1 MNDCIFCKIIK
12 GEIPSNKVYEDDE
25 IILVRKERG
34 ILIHS
39 DGNTNE
45 TLLNAVSF
53 YLEKQGLKNKCRVLH
68 RIDLETTGLV
78 LFSKNLLSYYY
89 INKQMEDEKIKKV
102 YIAKNFNDKEI
113 IKFIQDNKISYSV
126 TDPKNM
132 DGMVEGRHQGIIAVI
147 DDYEYVDYRN
157 MLNDN
162 VVVMLDHLE
171 DPHNFG
177 AIIRTCEAAGI
188 KSIIIPK
195 DRSVSVTS
203 TVMKTSAGALEHVNI
218 AMVNNLVNVIDDFK
232 DNGFFVYAADMDGRN
247 YKDVDY
253 ANKVL
258 LVIGSEGNGVGRL
271 VKKNCDQI
279 LAIPMSGH
287 VNSLN
292 ASVAAA
298 ILIYGI
304 VNK

>member
-1 MNDCIFCKIIK
+1 M
-12 GEIPSNKVYEDDE
+12 KVFGKN
-25 IILVRKERG
+25 VF
-34 ILIHS
+34 
-39 DGNTNE
+39 NE
-45 TLLNAVSF
+45 VKDNVKS
-53 YLEKQGLKNKCRVLH
+53 
-68 RIDLETTGLV
+68 
-78 LFSKNLLSYYY
+78 
-89 INKQMEDEKIKKV
+89 IKKV
-102 YIAKNFNDKEI
+102 YLAKNFNDKDI
-113 IKFIQDNKISYSV
+113 IKFIQDNKIQYSV
-126 TDPKNM
+126 MDIKKM
-132 DGMVEGRHQGIIAVI
+132 DGMVEGKHQGIIIVI
-147 DDYEYVDYRN
+147 DEYEYCDYKG
-157 MLNDN
+157 MFNDD

-218 AMVNNLVNVIDDFK
+218 SMVNNLVNVIDEFK
-232 DNGFFVYAADMDGRN
+232 DNGFFVYAADMDGTN
-247 YKDVDY
+247 YKNVSYSD
-253 ANKVL
+253 KVL
-258 LVIGSEGNGVGRL
+258 LIIGSEGNGVGRL
-271 VKKNCDQI
+271 VKKNCDEI
-279 LAIPMSGH
+279 LAIPQFGH

>member
-1 MNDCIFCKIIK
+1 MKVFGKNVFNELRDNIK
-12 GEIPSNKVYEDDE
+12 
-25 IILVRKERG
+25 
-34 ILIHS
+34 
-39 DGNTNE
+39 
-45 TLLNAVSF
+45 SF
-53 YLEKQGLKNKCRVLH
+53 
-68 RIDLETTGLV
+68 
-78 LFSKNLLSYYY
+78 
-89 INKQMEDEKIKKV
+89 KKV
-102 YIAKNFNDKEI
+102 FIAKNFNDKEI

-147 DDYEYVDYRN
+147 DDYEYVDYRD

-177 AIIRTCEAAGI
+177 AIIRTCDAAGI

-218 AMVNNLVNVIDDFK
+218 SMVNNLVNVIDDFK
-232 DNGFFVYAADMDGRN
+232 DNGFFVYAADMDGQN

-279 LAIPMSGH
+279 LAIPMAGH

>member
-1 MNDCIFCKIIK
+1 M
-12 GEIPSNKVYEDDE
+12 KVFGKN
-25 IILVRKERG
+25 VF
-34 ILIHS
+34 
-39 DGNTNE
+39 NE
-45 TLLNAVSF
+45 
-53 YLEKQGLKNKCRVLH
+53 LKDNVK
-68 RIDLETTGLV
+68 
-78 LFSKNLLSYYY
+78 S
-89 INKQMEDEKIKKV
+89 IKKV

-147 DDYEYVDYRN
+147 DDYEYVDYKT
-157 MLNDN
+157 MLGDN

-218 AMVNNLVNVIDDFK
+218 AMVNNLVNVMDDFK
-232 DNGFFVYAADMDGRN
+232 DNGFFVYAADMDGEN
-247 YKDVDY
+247 YKDVDF

-279 LAIPMSGH
+279 LAIPMAGH